1 MVQLTGSSDLRAY
14 VKEVLF
20 FFMLLLLLLSK
31 WADRIPPASISLSL
45 SAATY
50 PLQRKGRL

>member
-1 MVQLTGSSDLRAY
+1 M
-14 VKEVLF
+14 KEVL
-20 FFMLLLLLLSK
+20 FFMLLLLLSE
-31 WADRIPPASISLSL
+31 WTDRIPPASLSLSLSL